1 MDTIKINSGTVKM
14 VAHRGVSGIEKEN
27 TCPAFV
33 AAGNRSYFGIETDI
47 HITKDKKFVV
57 IHDGS
62 TWRVSSEKYDIKV
75 EEVDYSEL
83 KDIVLSDR
91 DGSFIRQDI
100 RVPLLAEYVK
110 ICKKYDKICVLEL
123 KGDFFTEDC
132 ERLIKEINELEYL
145 ENVIFISFIK
155 ENCINIRKLLPEAKI
170 QFLIGGE
177 INKDE
182 LISFLLENSF
192 DLDISYQSLNKEFVS
207 ELHSHGIKVNCWT
220 CDNKEH
226 AEALVEMGVDFITS
240 NILE

>member
-1 MDTIKINSGTVKM
+1 MDTIKINSGNVKM

-47 HITKDKKFVV
+47 HITKDKQFVV
-57 IHDGS
+57 IHDSS

-123 KGDFFTEDC
+123 KGDF
-132 ERLIKEINELEYL
+132 
-145 ENVIFISFIK
+145 
-155 ENCINIRKLLPEAKI
+155 LPRIA
-170 QFLIGGE
+170 
-177 INKDE
+177 
-182 LISFLLENSF
+182 S
-192 DLDISYQSLNKEFVS
+192 V
-207 ELHSHGIKVNCWT
+207 
-220 CDNKEH
+220 
-226 AEALVEMGVDFITS
+226 
-240 NILE
+240 